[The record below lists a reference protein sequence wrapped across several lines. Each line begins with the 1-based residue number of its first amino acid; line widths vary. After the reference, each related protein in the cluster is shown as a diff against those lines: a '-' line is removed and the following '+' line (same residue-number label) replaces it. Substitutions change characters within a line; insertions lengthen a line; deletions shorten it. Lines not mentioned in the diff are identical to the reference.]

1 MALKKGNQTERVA
14 PPPAEGGLSRSQR
27 WARFGSNV
35 AVALVLA
42 TILVVAAMWLSSVL
56 LRGRARSDWTASGR
70 FSLSD
75 RSKAILKGLDTDIKL
90 YFVYPNPA
98 GYRYESPEARRSDLI
113 EYERLGDLVESYDLA
128 AGRLTVERV
137 DPLNPVQA
145 DACLAV
151 LRETFSEGFA
161 RKKELLGEFAA
172 FRKEL
177 DAFISKELETLQ
189 AFGTLEPTPT
199 AGLLQSLTSAA
210 NELVTLSKKAQLQLL
225 GEMFGAS
232 LPPADEAATLEEAKT
247 LTAAVGEKFKVF
259 PRFYE
264 RVLEAGEE
272 GQFGGPVPLS
282 IKTFLRTASD
292 RYKPLREKAA
302 ALQEKVTGRT
312 EEKFDEIEQRLQQQ
326 SKFVLVRGPADV
338 KVLGPE
344 EFWAR
349 RPSMEEEGQG
359 VFSGERV
366 LTSAVLSLARPEKP
380 AVLFVTRGSPASGW
394 GGPYAQLARRL
405 EGLNFIVQDWDLA
418 RGGEMPAPEHMTFP
432 VLVLVP
438 PQADPRMPPPSPEA
452 WAPALDAIEKG
463 TPAVVLAEPATMMSP
478 TVPYRSLLMGDEAG
492 GQDFGIE
499 GRFDAVAVHRRVVD
513 NRGTEKAVP
522 QIGITN
528 YSDHAITVPV
538 GALPTFLLT
547 AMPIMPKEK
556 VIEGITPTPIMLLPT
571 GPDFWAD
578 TVAFQAMRGEAERD
592 EADDLIPTRE
602 HPIPLAVAVTREL
615 PKEDSA
621 GEAPQE
627 TKPRVQRLV
636 IFGDSDFAQDRIAF
650 YRNRF
655 GREMFPGNAEVF
667 LGAVL
672 WVAGQDDLIAVGP
685 ETMEARRLGE
695 IPGLLAMR
703 IVLVGVLPALV
714 GIAGI
719 VVLVLRRR

>member
-27 WARFGSNV
+27 WTRFGSNV

-42 TILVVAAMWLSSVL
+42 TILVVAAVWLSSVL

-113 EYERLGDLVESYDLA
+113 EYGRLGDLVESYDLA
-128 AGRLTVERV
+128 AGRISVERV

-145 DACLAV
+145 DACLAG

-189 AFGTLEPTPT
+189 AFGTLEPPPP

-225 GEMFGAS
+225 GEMFGADLS
-232 LPPADEAATLEEAKT
+232 PADEAATLDEAKT
-247 LTAAVGEKFKVF
+247 LTAAIVERFKIF
-259 PRFYE
+259 PDFYA

-272 GQFGGPVPLS
+272 GKLGGPIPLS
-282 IKTFLRTASD
+282 IKTFLQTASD

-344 EFWAR
+344 EFWLR
-349 RPSMEEEGQG
+349 RPGFEEEGQG
-359 VFSGERV
+359 VFSGERI
-366 LTSAVLSLARPEKP
+366 LTAAVLSLARPEKP
-380 AVLFVTRGSPASGW
+380 AILFVTHGSPASGW
-394 GGPYAQLARRL
+394 GGAYAQLARRL

-418 RGGEMPAPEHMTFP
+418 RGGEMPTPEHMTFS

-438 PQADPRMPPPSPEA
+438 PQADPRRPPPSPEA
-452 WAPALDAIEKG
+452 WAPALKAVEKG
-463 TPAVVLAEPATMMSP
+463 TPAIVLVEPETMMSP
-478 TVPYRSLLMGDEAG
+478 TVPYRDLFEMFGVEA
-492 GQDFGIE
+492 
-499 GRFDAVAVHRRVVD
+499 RFDAVAVHRRVVD
-513 NRGTEKAVP
+513 SRGTEKAIP
-522 QIGITN
+522 QIVITN
-528 YSDHAITVPV
+528 YPDHTITVPV
-538 GALPTFLLT
+538 GALPTLLRT
-547 AMPIMPKEK
+547 AMPVMPKEK
-556 VIEGITPTPIMLLPT
+556 APEGITVAPIMFLPT

-578 TVAFQAMRGEAERD
+578 TVAFQVMRGEAERD

-602 HPIPLAVAVTREL
+602 RPIPLAVAVTREL
-615 PKEDSA
+615 PKEGSGGEAA

-627 TKPRVQRLV
+627 TEPRVQRLV

-650 YRNRF
+650 YR
-655 GREMFPGNAEVF
+655 GMFPGNAEVF

-672 WVAGQDDLIAVGP
+672 WSAGQDDLIAVGP

-703 IVLVGVLPALV
+703 IVLIGVLPALV
-714 GIAGI
+714 GIAGV

>member
-1 MALKKGNQTERVA
+1 MALKKGNQTERV
-14 PPPAEGGLSRSQR
+14 PPPPPEVGLSRSQR
-27 WARFGSNV
+27 WTRFGSNV

-42 TILVVAAMWLSSVL
+42 TILVVAAVWLSSVL

-98 GYRYESPEARRSDLI
+98 GYRYENPEAQRSDLI

-128 AGRLTVERV
+128 AGRISVERV

-145 DACLAV
+145 DACLAG

-189 AFGTLEPTPT
+189 AFGTLEPPPP

-225 GEMFGAS
+225 GKMFGADLS
-232 LPPADEAATLEEAKT
+232 PADEAATLDEAKA
-247 LTAAVGEKFKVF
+247 LTAAVVEGFKIF
-259 PRFYE
+259 PDFYA
-264 RVLEAGEE
+264 RILEAGEE
-272 GQFGGPVPLS
+272 GKLGGPVPEAV
-282 IKTFLRTASD
+282 KTFLQTASD

-312 EEKFDEIEQRLQQQ
+312 EEKFDEIEQRLQQR

-349 RPSMEEEGQG
+349 RPGMEEGGQG
-359 VFSGERV
+359 VFSGERI
-366 LTSAVLSLARPEKP
+366 LTAAVLSLARPEKP
-380 AVLFVTRGSPASGW
+380 AILFVTHGSPASDW
-394 GGPYAQLARRL
+394 GGAYAQLARRL

-418 RGGEMPAPEHMTFP
+418 RGGEMPTPEHMTFP
-432 VLVLVP
+432 VLVLIP
-438 PQADPRMPPPSPEA
+438 PQANPRMPPPSPEA
-452 WAPALDAIEKG
+452 WAPALDAVAKG
-463 TPAVVLAEPATMMSP
+463 TPAIVLAEPASMMSP
-478 TVPYRSLLMGDEAG
+478 TVPYRDLFEMFGVEA
-492 GQDFGIE
+492 
-499 GRFDAVAVHRRVVD
+499 RFDAVAVHRRVVD
-513 NRGTEKAVP
+513 NRGTEKAIP
-522 QIGITN
+522 QIVITN
-528 YSDHAITVPV
+528 YPDHAITVPV
-538 GALPTFLLT
+538 GALPTLLRT
-547 AMPIMPKEK
+547 AMPVMPKDK
-556 VIEGITPTPIMLLPT
+556 APEGITVAPIMFLST

-578 TVAFQAMRGEAERD
+578 TVAFQVMRGEAERD

-602 HPIPLAVAVTREL
+602 RPVPLAVAVTREL
-615 PKEDSA
+615 PKEGSGGEAA

-627 TKPRVQRLV
+627 TEPRVQRLV
-636 IFGDSDFAQDRIAF
+636 VFGDSDFAQDRIAF
-650 YRNRF
+650 YRDML

-672 WVAGQDDLIAVGP
+672 WAAGQDDLIAVGP

-695 IPGLLAMR
+695 IPGLLAMQ
-703 IVLVGVLPALV
+703 IVLIGVLPALV
-714 GIAGI
+714 GIAGV